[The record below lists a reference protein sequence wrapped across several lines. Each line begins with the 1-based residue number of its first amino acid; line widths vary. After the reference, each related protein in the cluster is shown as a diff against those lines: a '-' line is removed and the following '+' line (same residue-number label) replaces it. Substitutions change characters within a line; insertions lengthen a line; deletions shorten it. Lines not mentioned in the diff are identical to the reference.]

1 VPAKRQPDIPE
12 WSNKVKCLRESL
24 KLSQSEFGQKLGVS
38 AMSLSRW
45 ERGTVEPP
53 EGAYIRLGNLAG
65 NSLRWYFWKRAGL
78 TINDIREAL
87 PDEISRLAQS
97 RTVPLQIAH
106 AGINAKSAKEKSEFV
121 AVPLLPVIAATPGE
135 KGDTDIDLD
144 QIPPEKLLPAS
155 KEWCPHPEATVCL
168 RVKGNSMSPL
178 ILDDYIIAVDTSE
191 VRHEKL
197 VGTIVVA
204 QHTKKGLLV
213 SRLIRFDHTDAL
225 VSDRREYDSV
235 SVTVDSHWRIV
246 GQVLW
251 WIGKAR

>member
-1 VPAKRQPDIPE
+1 MPAKRQPDIPE
-12 WSNKVKCLRESL
+12 WSKRVKSLRESL
-24 KLSQSEFGQKLGVS
+24 ELSQSELGQKLGVS

-53 EGAYIRLGNLAG
+53 EGIYIRLGNLADK
-65 NSLRWYFWKRAGL
+65 SLRLYFWKRAGL
-78 TINDIREAL
+78 TIADIRQAL
-87 PDEISRLAQS
+87 PDEISRLSQS

-106 AGINAKSAKEKSEFV
+106 AGIKSAKEISDFV
-121 AVPLLPVIAATPGE
+121 VVPLLPVFAGTPGE
-135 KGDTDIDLD
+135 QGDTDIDLD
-144 QIPPEKLLPAS
+144 EIPPEELLPAS
-155 KEWCPHPEATVCL
+155 KQWCPHPEATVCL

-197 VGTIVVA
+197 LGSIVVA
-204 QHTKKGLLV
+204 QHIKKGLLV

-225 VSDRREYDSV
+225 VSDHREYDSV
-235 SVTVDSHWRIV
+235 SVTADSHWRIV

-251 WIGKAR
+251 WVGKAR